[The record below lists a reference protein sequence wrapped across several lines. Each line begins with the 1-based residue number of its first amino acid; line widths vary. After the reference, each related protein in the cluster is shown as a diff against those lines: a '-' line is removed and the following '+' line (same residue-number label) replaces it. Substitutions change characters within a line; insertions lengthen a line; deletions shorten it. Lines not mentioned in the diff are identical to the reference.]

1 MNRSQRFA
9 LIREAMDMLSF
20 TDAAINVQVEY
31 EARNGDVW
39 DSLEISRLEGRSL
52 YRVVSRPTGASV
64 IQVGVSSQVM
74 HDLRA
79 LIDRNYD
86 ITWISLVAWGRERFG
101 GHEDGAWQDVKL
113 YPGEGYLPL
122 PRRRLRIDDWS
133 NTENLPANLPENHP
147 LFRGPSNESENDN
160 DNDNWND
167 NN

>member
-20 TDAAINVQVEY
+20 TDAAVNVHVEY
-31 EARNGDVW
+31 RARNGDVW

-64 IQVGVSSQVM
+64 IQLGVSSQVM

-79 LIDRNYD
+79 LIDRYYD
-86 ITWISLVAWGRERFG
+86 ITLISLVGWGRDRDD

-113 YPGEGYLPL
+113 YPGEGHLPL
-122 PRRRLRIDDWS
+122 QRRRLRINEWS
-133 NTENLPANLPENHP
+133 NIENLPAIPP
-147 LFRGPSNESENDN
+147 PRGPSNVNESENDN